1 MIRIISV
8 LVTLVITSLYFFT
21 FELRPLPGANTKMIM
36 AGLGLIVIGIQM
48 ARQKNPLIN
57 TGFFKLVL
65 LASLVSLMGLFAVV
79 FNDTSDYEYATYIV
93 SMLVWTSAAYVVIT
107 WMKFVHGTVSVK
119 LLAQY
124 LVAVSVMQCVL
135 ALAIDSYMPLKQLVN
150 SIMVVTPIME
160 KRLYGMDA
168 SLDIAGSRFSVVLVL
183 IVYLM
188 SQISK
193 NKSIYK
199 VVSYIVAF
207 FVIAIVGNMISRTT
221 TVGVIVALCYFI
233 FLLFR
238 NQDNS
243 VVKLRYISIIFVGIL
258 VCLLPFLCY
267 LYQVN
272 MSFHDNIRFAFE
284 GFFSLAEK
292 GRWEVHSNE
301 MLKNMYVFPDNLKT
315 WFIGDGYFDNPYY
328 SDSEPYYVGPKMGGY
343 YMGTDV
349 GYLRFIFYFG
359 LLGLFLFS
367 YFMCLSGKVCMQ
379 KFKKEK
385 ALFVL
390 LLMVNFIVWF
400 KVSTDIFLVF
410 ALFLVCTP
418 ENEENSNGKN
428 ATCIEA

>member
-1 MIRIISV
+1 MIRIISI

-65 LASLVSLMGLFAVV
+65 LASLVSLIGLFAVV
-79 FNDTSDYEYATYIV
+79 FNDTSDFEYATYIV
-93 SMLVWTSAAYVVIT
+93 SMLVWISAAYVVIT
-107 WMKFVHGTVSVK
+107 WMKFVHGTVSVE

-150 SIMVVTPIME
+150 SIMVVTPVME

-188 SQISK
+188 SRISK
-193 NKSIYK
+193 NKSYK
-199 VVSYIVAF
+199 VISYIVAF

-238 NQDNS
+238 KQDNS
-243 VVKLRYISIIFVGIL
+243 VVKLRYILILFVGIL

-267 LYQVN
+267 LYQIN
-272 MSFHDNIRFAFE
+272 TSFHENIRFAFE

-292 GRWEVHSNE
+292 GKWEVHSNE
-301 MLKNMYVFPDNLKT
+301 MLKDMYIFPDNLKT
-315 WFIGDGYFDNPYY
+315 WIVGDGYFDNPYFA
-328 SDSEPYYVGPKMGGY
+328 DKYYTGPAWAGY
-343 YMGTDV
+343 YKGTDV
-349 GYLRFIFYFG
+349 GYLRFIYYFG
-359 LLGLFLFS
+359 LIGLFAFS
-367 YFMCLSGKVCMQ
+367 AFMLKIGQILMDR
-379 KFKKEK
+379 FHEERIMF
-385 ALFVL
+385 LIIIL
-390 LLMVNFIVWF
+390 LNFIIWF
-400 KVSTDIFLVF
+400 KVSTDLFVVY
-410 ALFLVCTP
+410 ALFLMIP
-418 ENEENSNGKN
+418 KSGDEEFDKCLKLER
-428 ATCIEA
+428 T

>member
-1 MIRIISV
+1 MIRIISI

-65 LASLVSLMGLFAVV
+65 LASLVSLIGLFAVV
-79 FNDTSDYEYATYIV
+79 FNDTSDFEYATYIV
-93 SMLVWTSAAYVVIT
+93 SMLVWISAAYVVIT
-107 WMKFVHGTVSVK
+107 WMKFVHGTVSVE

-135 ALAIDSYMPLKQLVN
+135 ALVIDSYMPLKQLVN
-150 SIMVVTPIME
+150 SIMVVTPVME

-188 SQISK
+188 SRISK
-193 NKSIYK
+193 NKSYK
-199 VVSYIVAF
+199 VISYIVAF

-238 NQDNS
+238 KQDNS
-243 VVKLRYISIIFVGIL
+243 VVKLRYILILFVGIL
-258 VCLLPFLCY
+258 VCSLPFLCY
-267 LYQVN
+267 LYQIN
-272 MSFHDNIRFAFE
+272 TSFHENIRFAFE

-292 GRWEVHSNE
+292 GKWEVHSNE
-301 MLKNMYVFPDNLKT
+301 MLKDMYIFPDNLKT
-315 WFIGDGYFDNPYY
+315 WIVGDGYFDNPYFA
-328 SDSEPYYVGPKMGGY
+328 DKYYTGPAWAGY
-343 YMGTDV
+343 YKGTDV
-349 GYLRFIFYFG
+349 GYLRFIYYFG
-359 LLGLFLFS
+359 LIGLFAFS
-367 YFMCLSGKVCMQ
+367 AFMLKIGQILMDR
-379 KFKKEK
+379 FHEERIMF
-385 ALFVL
+385 LIIIL
-390 LLMVNFIVWF
+390 LNFIIWF
-400 KVSTDIFLVF
+400 KVSTDLFVVY
-410 ALFLVCTP
+410 ALFLMIP
-418 ENEENSNGKN
+418 KSGDEEFDKCLKLER
-428 ATCIEA
+428 T

>member
-1 MIRIISV
+1 MIRIISI

-65 LASLVSLMGLFAVV
+65 LASLVSLIGLFAVV
-79 FNDTSDYEYATYIV
+79 FNDTSDFEYATYIV
-93 SMLVWTSAAYVVIT
+93 SMLVWISAAYVVIT
-107 WMKFVHGTVSVK
+107 WMKFVHGTVSVE

-135 ALAIDSYMPLKQLVN
+135 ALVIDSYMPLKQLVN
-150 SIMVVTPIME
+150 SIMVVTPVME

-188 SQISK
+188 SRISK
-193 NKSIYK
+193 NKSYK
-199 VVSYIVAF
+199 VISYIVAF

-238 NQDNS
+238 KQDNS
-243 VVKLRYISIIFVGIL
+243 VVKLRYILILFVGIL

-267 LYQVN
+267 LYQIN
-272 MSFHDNIRFAFE
+272 TSFHENIRFAFE

-292 GRWEVHSNE
+292 GKWEVHSNE
-301 MLKNMYVFPDNLKT
+301 MLKDMYIFPDNLKT
-315 WFIGDGYFDNPYY
+315 WIVGDGYFDNPYFA
-328 SDSEPYYVGPKMGGY
+328 DKYYTGPAWAGY
-343 YMGTDV
+343 YKGTDV
-349 GYLRFIFYFG
+349 GYLRFIYYFG
-359 LLGLFLFS
+359 LIGLFAFS
-367 YFMCLSGKVCMQ
+367 AFMLKIGQILMDR
-379 KFKKEK
+379 FHEERIMF
-385 ALFVL
+385 LIIIL
-390 LLMVNFIVWF
+390 LNFIIWF
-400 KVSTDIFLVF
+400 KVSTDLFVVY
-410 ALFLVCTP
+410 ALFLMIP
-418 ENEENSNGKN
+418 KSGDEEFDKCLKLER
-428 ATCIEA
+428 T

>member
-1 MIRIISV
+1 MIRVIGI
-8 LVTLVITSLYFFT
+8 LLTLVVTSLYLFP
-21 FELRPLPGANTKMIM
+21 FELKHLPGANTKMIM

-48 ARQKNPLIN
+48 VRQKDPLIN
-57 TGFFKLVL
+57 TVFFKLVL

-79 FNDTSDYEYATYIV
+79 FNDTSDFEYATYIV
-93 SMLVWTSAAYVVIT
+93 SMLVWISAAYVVIT
-107 WMKFVHGTVSVK
+107 CMESVHGTVSVE

-199 VVSYIVAF
+199 VISYIVAF
-207 FVIAIVGNMISRTT
+207 FIIAIVGNMISRTT
-221 TVGVIVALCYFI
+221 TVGVIIALCYFI

-243 VVKLRYISIIFVGIL
+243 VVKLRYISILFVGIL

-272 MSFHDNIRFAFE
+272 TSFHENIRFAFE

-315 WFIGDGYFDNPYY
+315 WIIGDGYFDNPYY
-328 SDSEPYYVGPKMGGY
+328 SEPYYVGPKMGGY

-349 GYLRFIFYFG
+349 GYLRFIYYFG
-359 LLGLFLFS
+359 LIGLFTFS
-367 YFMCLSGKVCMQ
+367 AFMLKIGQILMNR
-379 KFKKEK
+379 FHEERTMF
-385 ALFVL
+385 LIIIL
-390 LLMVNFIVWF
+390 LNFIIWF
-400 KVSTDIFLVF
+400 KVSTDLFVVY
-410 ALFLVCTP
+410 ALFLMIPKDV
-418 ENEENSNGKN
+418 NEDLINV
-428 ATCIEA
+428 

>member
-1 MIRIISV
+1 MIRIISI

-21 FELRPLPGANTKMIM
+21 FELRPLPRANTKMIM

-65 LASLVSLMGLFAVV
+65 LASLVSLIGLFAVV
-79 FNDTSDYEYATYIV
+79 FNDTSDFEYATYIV
-93 SMLVWTSAAYVVIT
+93 SMLVWISAAYVVIT
-107 WMKFVHGTVSVK
+107 WMKFVHGTVSVE

-135 ALAIDSYMPLKQLVN
+135 ALVIDSYMPLKQLVN
-150 SIMVVTPIME
+150 SIMVVTPVME

-188 SQISK
+188 SRISK

-199 VVSYIVAF
+199 VISYIVAF

-238 NQDNS
+238 KQDNS
-243 VVKLRYISIIFVGIL
+243 VVKLRYILILFVGIL

-267 LYQVN
+267 LYQIN
-272 MSFHDNIRFAFE
+272 TSFHENIRFAFE

-292 GRWEVHSNE
+292 GKWEVHSNE
-301 MLKNMYVFPDNLKT
+301 MLKDMYIFPDNLKT
-315 WFIGDGYFDNPYY
+315 WIVGDGYFDNPYFA
-328 SDSEPYYVGPKMGGY
+328 DRYYTGPAWAGY
-343 YMGTDV
+343 YKGTDV
-349 GYLRFIFYFG
+349 GYLRFIYYFG
-359 LLGLFLFS
+359 LIGLFAFS
-367 YFMCLSGKVCMQ
+367 TFMLKIGQILMNR
-379 KFKKEK
+379 FHEERIMF
-385 ALFVL
+385 LIIIL
-390 LLMVNFIVWF
+390 LNFIVWF
-400 KVSTDIFLVF
+400 KVSTDLFVVY
-410 ALFLVCTP
+410 ALFLMIP
-418 ENEENSNGKN
+418 KNKDEEIDKRLKFER
-428 ATCIEA
+428 A